1 MTETKPVSL
10 LSTIAAEVIL
20 GKIRLSPHQ
29 GEPHYLQPV
38 RNVLTQIRRKLGQ
51 AGFATLSDDIRPAVH
66 ALADLVFD
74 EVAGVSPRERSIEKL
89 KALPVPHRLFV
100 ENIANG
106 LTGKLSQRNDRW
118 MDELWS
124 LKGYIERVCATS
136 VSDISPEDIREG
148 FDDMLHGIVDNFYDR
163 RTALTN

>member
-1 MTETKPVSL
+1 MTEAKPVSL
-10 LSTIAAEVIL
+10 LSTIAAEVLL
-20 GKIRLSPHQ
+20 GKIRLSSHQ
-29 GEPHYLQPV
+29 GEPNYLQPV
-38 RNVLTQIRRKLGQ
+38 RNVLMQIKRKLGQ
-51 AGFATLSDDIRPAVH
+51 EGFTTLSEDIRPAVH
-66 ALADLVFD
+66 ALADLIFD
-74 EVAGVSPRERSIEKL
+74 EVTGVSPRDKTVEKL

-136 VSDISPEDIREG
+136 VSDISPEEIREG
-148 FDDMLHGIVDNFYDR
+148 FDDMLHGIVDNFCDR
-163 RTALTN
+163 RTALTS